1 MSGIDVAAAPRIT
14 TAAMDLVGDTPM
26 VELASIG
33 AGLPHRLLAKCEF
46 MNPAGSV
53 KDRIGRHIVRR
64 AEEAGLLKPGRTTL
78 VEATAGNTGVGLA
91 AAAAGRYRVLVNMSS
106 KMGPEKEAMMRA
118 WGADVVRCPYGVPP
132 DSPESFTSTAR
143 QLAEE
148 IPDAYYVNQFANP
161 WNLEAHELTTGPEIL
176 RQTGGEIGA
185 FVSGA
190 GTGGTF
196 TGVGRALR
204 AAGNK
209 GRLVLADPVG
219 SILASRSRGGAVP
232 AGPYLVEGIGGDFVP
247 ELLDLAM
254 VDDAVSVSDAD
265 SMRMC
270 LRLQREEGLWVGGSA
285 GCTVAAAVRIARRL
299 PGPRTN
305 IVVVL
310 PDVGA
315 RYTSTIFNEKWR
327 AERGITD
334 LPVDAWLDLPD
345 DQFDTGEDS

>member
-1 MSGIDVAAAPRIT
+1 VSGID
-14 TAAMDLVGDTPM
+14 TAATGLVGDTPM
-26 VELASIG
+26 VELAGIG
-33 AGLPHRLLAKCEF
+33 AGLPHRILAKCEF

-91 AAAAGRYRVLVNMSS
+91 AAAAGRYRVLVTMSS
-106 KMGPEKEAMMRA
+106 KMGPEKEAIMRA

-132 DSPESFTSTAR
+132 QSPESFISTAR
-143 QLAEE
+143 RLAAEL
-148 IPDAYYVNQFANP
+148 PDAYYVDQFANP
-161 WNLEAHELTTGPEIL
+161 WNREAHELTTGPEIL

-196 TGVGRALR
+196 TGVGRAIR
-204 AAGNK
+204 AAGGK

-219 SILASRSRGGAVP
+219 SILASRSRGGDVQ
-232 AGPYLVEGIGGDFVP
+232 AGSYLVEGIGGDFVP
-247 ELLDLAM
+247 ELLDLGM
-254 VDDAVSVSDAD
+254 VDDAVSVPDAD
-265 SMRMC
+265 SVRMC

-285 GCTVAAAVRIARRL
+285 GCTVAAAVRLAGRL

-305 IVVVL
+305 IVVIL

-315 RYTSTIFNEKWR
+315 RYTSTVFNEKWR
-327 AERGITD
+327 AERGIAD
-334 LPVDAWLDLPD
+334 SSVDTWFD
-345 DQFDTGEDS
+345 DQSDTEEDA